1 MVQKYK
7 VYFANRPVF
16 FSQRVP
22 GEAPVNKGFEV
33 VYSKGK
39 HDVMLIENALSKGA
53 SHVRVICEDVDASWK
68 AFQEQFTFVQAAGG
82 LVENDK
88 GELLFIYRLDKWDLP
103 KGKVEVGENLDE
115 AALREVEEEC
125 SITNLDLNERLLST
139 WHTYVQDGTPML
151 KETVWYRMKYHGSIT
166 PRPQTIEGITDAR
179 WIHPEN
185 LKIVMDNT
193 YASVMDVL
201 EVFRKN

>member
-16 FSQRVP
+16 FSQKTQ
-22 GEAPVNKGFEV
+22 GESPTGKGFEV
-33 VYSKGK
+33 IVSSGK
-39 HDVMLIENALSKGA
+39 HDIMLIENALQKGA
-53 SHVRVICEDVDASWK
+53 SHIQVMCDDVDASWK

-103 KGKVEVGENLDE
+103 KGKVEVDEDLDE

-125 SITNLDLNERLLST
+125 SITNLDLKEKMLST
-139 WHTYVQDGTPML
+139 WHTYVQDGAPML
-151 KETVWYRMKYHGSIT
+151 KETVWYKMTYHGSET
-166 PRPQTIEGITDAR
+166 PRPQTIEGITDTR
-179 WIHPEN
+179 WIHPNN
-185 LKIVMDNT
+185 LKMVMENT

-201 EVFRKN
+201 QTFLGK

>member
-16 FSQRVP
+16 FSQIAP
-22 GEAPVNKGFEV
+22 GESPTSKGFEGIV
-33 VYSKGK
+33 SSGK
-39 HDVMLIENALSKGA
+39 HDVMLIENAISKGA
-53 SHVRVICEDVDASWK
+53 SHIDVLCEDVDASWQ
-68 AFQEQFTFVQAAGG
+68 AFQAQFTFVQAAGG

-115 AALREVEEEC
+115 AAVREVEEEC
-125 SITNLDLNERLLST
+125 SITNLDLKEKMLST
-139 WHTYVQDGTPML
+139 WHTYVQNGEPML
-151 KETVWYRMKYHGSIT
+151 KETVWYKMLYHGSET
-166 PRPQTIEGITDAR
+166 PKPQTIEGITDTR
-179 WIHPEN
+179 WIHPDH
-185 LKIVMDNT
+185 LKMVMDNT

-201 EVFRKN
+201 KVFGNK